1 MQEEEKHI
9 LGASAMMH
17 IMEKINQVEQN
28 SKALEVV
35 KLIQQLN
42 EKSLFSLNTVRHKF
56 IYNGFSSKTAS
67 VRSLFEAGLNGVKRL
82 DERFI

>member
-42 EKSLFSLNTVRHKF
+42 EKVIIFTEYRATQ
-56 IYNGFSSKTAS
+56 IYLQWFLQQNGISSVPFRGGFKRSKKT
-67 VRSLFEAGLNGVKRL
+67 G
-82 DERFI
+82 